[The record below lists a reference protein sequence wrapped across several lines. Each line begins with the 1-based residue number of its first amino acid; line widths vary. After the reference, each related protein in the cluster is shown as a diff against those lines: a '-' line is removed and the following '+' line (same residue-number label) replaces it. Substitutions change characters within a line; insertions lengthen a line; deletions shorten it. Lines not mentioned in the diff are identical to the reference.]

1 VAEVAEVKGKRRVG
15 FKRWLILGF
24 IILEI
29 ILAGLYPPIPPAVE
43 LAAEPLTDTVSIPIL
58 GDVALTNTILTVFI
72 ADILLILAAIAVY
85 RAYQGG
91 GLQAPR
97 GIAGVFEMIVEAM
110 YNLVQSV
117 AGSKWARTFF
127 PLVGTILILVLTVN
141 FMKLLPGME
150 SIGFVHEIHEGEG
163 YDLQAFGPVSILAE
177 PAEGETGHYNIIP
190 WFRPA
195 STDLNFTLSIAL
207 VAMISVQIIGLRA
220 GGIGYFE
227 KFANFRNFIK
237 MWAREKLGAFDILMP
252 FIDIFIGILEL
263 IAEFARIIS
272 FTFRLFGSM
281 FAGAVLLGVVG
292 SLFLFVQTGFL
303 FLEIFFGGVQAFVF
317 AMLTLVFLTMATQT
331 HGGGGHEEPHEA
343 H

>member
-1 VAEVAEVKGKRRVG
+1 MAEVKRKRRFG
-15 FKRWLILGF
+15 FKRWLVLGLV
-24 IILEI
+24 ILEI
-29 ILAGLYPPIPPAVE
+29 ILTGVFTPIRPAVE
-43 LAAEPLTDTVSIPIL
+43 LAAEPLTPTVNIPIL
-58 GDVALTNTILTVFI
+58 GEMALTNTILTVFI
-72 ADILLILAAIAVY
+72 ADILLILAALAVN
-85 RAYQGG
+85 RAYRGG
-91 GLQAPR
+91 GLQAPG
-97 GIAGVFEMIVEAM
+97 GIAGVFEMIVEAL

-127 PLVGTILILVLTVN
+127 PLVATILILVLTVN
-141 FMKLLPGME
+141 LMKLLPGME

-163 YDLQAFGPVSILAE
+163 YNLQSFGPFSILVE
-177 PAEGETGHYNIIP
+177 PPEGETGHYNIIP
-190 WFRPA
+190 WLRPA

-207 VAMISVQIIGLRA
+207 IAMGFVQVIGLRA
-220 GGIGYFE
+220 GGPGYLE
-227 KFANFRNFIK
+227 KFANFRNFLK
-237 MWAREKLGAFDILMP
+237 MWAREKLGAFDLLMP

-292 SLFLFVQTGFL
+292 SLFSVIQTGFL
-303 FLEIFFGGVQAFVF
+303 FLEVFFGGVQAFVF